1 MNIPKLLIPAG
12 GRSHKAVKY
21 GNTISGKCNDEKSVY
36 NVKSRNSDAMAE
48 ALQNKDAQIAE
59 R

>member
-12 GRSHKAVKY
+12 GRSHKAVKN
-21 GNTISGKCNDEKSVY
+21 GNTISGKHNGEKSVY